1 MTTVYTVNK
10 KNPTQVHVIKDFVK
24 SDEANYS
31 NDVLFYRQEDAL
43 EFVEFMDDFVS
54 YNIEVDVKTIGF
66 ASYGTTVELKMSSK
80 PLNAYFGLPTTTC
93 DHCDK
98 TITLDEIHHLD
109 AHQDKRL
116 CTYCYDNCSWCS
128 LCKEIITDDKYD
140 GYCSNCY

>member
-1 MTTVYTVNK
+1 MTTVYAVNK
-10 KNPTQVHVIKDFVK
+10 KNPTEVHVIKDFVK

-98 TITLDEIHHLD
+98 TITLDEIHYLD

-116 CTYCYDNCSWCS
+116 CPHCYHNCSWCS
-128 LCKEIITDDKYD
+128 LCKEIITDDKHD